1 MRLTLIFAAVISC
14 ASLPVADAD
23 AAVVTGLTYAPASS
37 VSVMAPTTLT
47 VNTGAAGDPHVLV
60 SPTTPDP
67 APATKLVPDGQNVTA
82 IQTATDA
89 GTALAASHFSWT
101 ITLPATHAINRVAF
115 SVALDPTPPVGSVT
129 TFQPPAAG
137 GVPPS
142 TGLKMGANVTTPAG
156 FDAPISGFG
165 TSPLV
170 YNTTNPAGVVGGT
183 YTFVFTV
190 DIGKPGPAPG
200 GTPGSFLLTSQ
211 VSNPEPGSMALAAVA
226 MTVLGGGAARR
237 RHKKKQKAQAEAEA
251 LAI

>member
-1 MRLTLIFAAVISC
+1 MRLTLIFAAVVSC
-14 ASLPVADAD
+14 AAVPTAN
-23 AAVVTGLTYAPASS
+23 AALVTGLSYAPASS
-37 VSVMAPTTLT
+37 TGVMAPTTLT
-47 VNTGAAGDPHVLV
+47 VNAGTAADPHVLV

-67 APATKLVPDGQNVTA
+67 APATKQVPDGQNVTA
-82 IQTATDA
+82 IRTATDA
-89 GTALAASHFSWT
+89 GTSLVTRFFSWT

-115 SVALDPTPPVGSVT
+115 TVAPDPTPPVGSVA
-129 TFQPPAAG
+129 TFQPPAIG
-137 GVPPS
+137 GAAPPAP
-142 TGLKMGANVTTPAG
+142 GLKMGANVTTPAG
-156 FDAPISGFG
+156 FVMPSSGFG

-170 YNTTNPAGVVGGT
+170 YTTTNPAGVVGGT
-183 YTFVFTV
+183 YTFVFSV

-237 RHKKKQKAQAEAEA
+237 RHKKKQKAEAEAEA